1 MQFINSSK
9 LNQIEQSIRYLSRE
23 EQLWLVERI
32 IHKMRVRSLNDT
44 SNITTESLEQQLANM
59 ANDPAIQA
67 KLIGINQEF
76 AITEM
81 DALIEK

>member
-32 IHKMRVRSLNDT
+32 IHNIRVRSLND
-44 SNITTESLEQQLANM
+44 SNITGESLEQQLANM

-67 KLIGINQEF
+67 ELIGINQEF

-81 DALIEK
+81 DGWIEQ